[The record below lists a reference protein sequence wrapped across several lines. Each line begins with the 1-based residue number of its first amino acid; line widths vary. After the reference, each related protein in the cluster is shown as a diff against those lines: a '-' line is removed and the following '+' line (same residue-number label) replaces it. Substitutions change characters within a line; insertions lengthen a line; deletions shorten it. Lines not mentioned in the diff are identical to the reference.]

1 MTQRQIFHPAALAV
15 ILGLF
20 IPAGPAGAQVI
31 DLHPPALEF
40 ITVTPPPETRDAVRI
55 PGAFQEVRPLQYCD
69 FCPKRD
75 RFDEDLTQFLL
86 LTMVA
91 NRVYRP
97 KTDGFWKPETTL
109 WKENVS
115 RFRFYDGDRWQTDT
129 FLHPVVA
136 TATYLTL
143 RDRGYSRAGA
153 AFFLMTSLTAREF
166 AVKAWGDRVSM
177 DDAFIFTASGLLF
190 GTIIEKVPPLRRHLM
205 PHRHGD
211 EKPGDLRWDWSPTRV
226 SVQW

>member
-1 MTQRQIFHPAALAV
+1 M
-15 ILGLF
+15 
-20 IPAGPAGAQVI
+20 AGI
-31 DLHPPALEF
+31 
-40 ITVTPPPETRDAVRI
+40 RDPVRI
-55 PGAFQEVRPLQYCD
+55 PGAFDSVNPLQICD
-69 FCPKRD
+69 FCPKQD

-97 KTDGFWKPETTL
+97 KPDGFWKPEAAL
-109 WKENVS
+109 WKENV
-115 RFRFYDGDRWQTDT
+115 RNFRFYDGDRWQTDT
-129 FLHPVVA
+129 FLHPVAA

-177 DDAFIFTASGLLF
+177 DDALIFTASGLVF
-190 GTIIEKVPPLRRHLM
+190 GTIIEKVPPLRKHLM
-205 PHRHGD
+205 PHRGD
-211 EKPGDLRWDWSPTRV
+211 EKPGDVRVDWSPTRV